1 MNFSL
6 DRRAHSETGPLRKN
20 NQDSGFSSPNLLV
33 VADGMG
39 GAAAGDL
46 ASTVAISLVERVDE
60 RHTGEDMLSVLAG
73 AVSRANDKL
82 ADLVAADHA
91 LDGMGTTVTGAMFS
105 GTQLGFVHIGD
116 SRAYVLRD
124 GELDRITTDHS
135 WVMSLVAEGKITEAE
150 AETHPHRNL
159 LLKVLNGQPT
169 HQPDTFLFD
178 VQAGDRLL
186 LCSDGLCGFASD
198 KTIATH
204 LAKPDLDEA
213 MDGLVKAAY
222 AGGGGDN
229 ITIVLADVVEQDDK
243 LDAGTPA
250 VIGAA
255 LTTEIPEVPEA
266 GVDLGDDEDDEPED
280 ETRIPRA
287 PAPVVIDPE
296 TMESLRYAPTLV
308 KRRRWIAPV
317 VSTLLILAALVGIPA
332 GFLLGRFTFV
342 SRMFSPIIALL
353 RPVSPLAWLPIGL
366 LLFQRAEPA
375 SSWTIF
381 ICSIWPMVINTAEGV
396 QRIPQDYLNVA
407 RVLQLSEWTVMR
419 RILFPAVLPAV
430 LTGVRLSIGIAW
442 LVIVA
447 AEMLTGGL
455 GIGFWIWNEWNNLN
469 VENILIAILIIGVV
483 GLLLEQGLMLLARR
497 FSWDK

>member
-178 VQAGDRLL
+178 VRAGDRLL

-198 KTIATH
+198 ATIATH

-222 AGGGGDN
+222 AGGGADN
-229 ITIVLADVVEQDDK
+229 ITIVLADVVEQDDE

-317 VSTLLILAALVGIPA
+317 VSTLLIVAALVGI
-332 GFLLGRFTFV
+332 GFGGAAYAKTQYYVGADADKVAIYNGVPGQLLGV
-342 SRMFSPIIALL
+342 K
-353 RPVSPLAWLPIGL
+353 
-366 LLFQRAEPA
+366 FQRKTEDTGIPVADLPPFYQSRVRNNISASDLDGARATVSELRALAAACRDKRGQQSTPPSSTPSSSPPTTSPGTTSPSQGSSSAGVPTASTSNSPTLSQPA
-375 SSWTIF
+375 STTPGQNPDEE
-381 ICSIWPMVINTAEGV
+381 C
-396 QRIPQDYLNVA
+396 
-407 RVLQLSEWTVMR
+407 
-419 RILFPAVLPAV
+419 
-430 LTGVRLSIGIAW
+430 
-442 LVIVA
+442 
-447 AEMLTGGL
+447 
-455 GIGFWIWNEWNNLN
+455 
-469 VENILIAILIIGVV
+469 
-483 GLLLEQGLMLLARR
+483 
-497 FSWDK
+497 